1 MAENNKTLSTLGSH
15 ALFAAMAL
23 NFAPALQANT
33 ANNCNTDDK
42 ECTQEAIELIN
53 IHGVRSSV
61 YNVKKSGDARRLVDL
76 IDTPHTITVLTKD
89 QIEESGKTD
98 LKAILAAQAGVT
110 LGTGENGNAF
120 GDRYIIRGHEAR
132 SDVFVD
138 GLRDP
143 GMTTR
148 ESFATDQIEITKGPS
163 STFAGRGSSGGAVN
177 SITKKASTS
186 YNFGRVDASAG
197 SDNHHR
203 LVLDYNAPVSA
214 DVAARINLLSAQED
228 APNRDGIERS
238 RQGVLLSGVYDN
250 AVDLHVYT
258 DIYALEAKD
267 TPDLGSYF
275 DSTSRKPAKDI
286 PVYAQ
291 EEDFL
296 NSDVLAFT
304 VRTEFDINDKLRFFT
319 STRYGETSN
328 GYLSTGA
335 RGTVRSA
342 DDPLAPLATTIN
354 LSTHQGWQEVEY
366 FATQFN
372 LFWDIN
378 TRDIEH
384 KLLFGLEFTDE
395 TVDNG
400 VYNISYNNE
409 PNCYTSGRSG
419 SNPAYCLLDGQGNVY
434 QNASNIIGRSF
445 TKGASDALFAAKTIA
460 VYAMD
465 TAKINEQWQVF
476 AGIRLDNIDYSNDVV
491 SRGNTLRYAY
501 KDDFYNGHVG
511 VVYSLTDD
519 ANLYLSYSTATNIN
533 GGESDL
539 GANCGYGGLCGDP
552 EQAALADPETV
563 QNIELGTKWSVLD
576 EQLFIAG
583 ALFQMTKSDVME
595 SVGDAYSTLGTLNT
609 GKNRIRGVEVAVNGN
624 LTTKLSLQ
632 ASASLMES
640 EVLASVNETQIGL
653 ALSNFAE
660 KSLYL
665 QLRYQ
670 LTDDFVF
677 GGDYTYKG
685 EMYGGQPDTAAS
697 FNAANGYYSIVVPS
711 YSTVSLF
718 ANYSLN
724 NSTTLRLN
732 IGNLMDK
739 EYWTAAYR
747 SGAFM
752 YLGDARSLRATLTYE
767 F

>member
-1 MAENNKTLSTLGSH
+1 MIDKKNRFTTLGSQ
-15 ALFAAMAL
+15 ALITAIAL
-23 NFAPALQANT
+23 NIAPTYATEAEPTCQPEDTLCA
-33 ANNCNTDDK
+33 
-42 ECTQEAIELIN
+42 EEAIELIKV
-53 IHGVRSSV
+53 HGVRNSI
-61 YNVKKSGDARRLVDL
+61 YNVKQSGDMRRLADL
-76 IDTPHTITVLTKD
+76 VDTPHTITVLTKD

-98 LKAILAAQAGVT
+98 LKEILAAQAGVT

-120 GDRYIIRGHEAR
+120 GDRYIIRGHESR

-148 ESFATDQIEITKGPS
+148 ESFATEQIEITKGPS

-177 SITKKASTS
+177 SISKKASTS
-186 YNFGRVDASAG
+186 YNFGRVDAAVG
-197 SDNHHR
+197 SDEHHR
-203 LVLDYNAPVSA
+203 LVLDYNSPLST
-214 DVAARINLLSAQED
+214 DVAARINLLSTAED
-228 APNRDGIERS
+228 APERDGIERS
-238 RQGVLLSGVYDN
+238 RKGALLSGVYDN
-250 AVDLHVYT
+250 ANDFHLYG
-258 DIYALEAKD
+258 DIYALQAKD

-275 DSTSRKPAKDI
+275 NASTRQPVRDI

-291 EEDFL
+291 QEDFL
-296 NSDVLAFT
+296 DSDVFAAT
-304 VRTEFDINDKLRFFT
+304 IRTEYDISDSLKFYT
-319 STRYGETSN
+319 ATRYGETRN

-342 DDPLAPLATTIN
+342 DDPVAPSVDTVA

-372 LFWDIN
+372 LFWDLN
-378 TRDIEH
+378 AAGVEH

-400 VYNISYNNE
+400 VYSLSYNNE

-419 SNPAYCLLDGQGNVY
+419 SRPGYCLLDAQGNVY
-434 QNASNIIGRSF
+434 ENAGSIIGRSYS
-445 TKGASDALFAAKTIA
+445 KDASDALFAAKTIA

-465 TAKINEQWQVF
+465 TAKINEHWQIF
-476 AGIRLDNIDYSNDVV
+476 AGLRLDNIDYSNDVV
-491 SRGNTLRYAY
+491 SRGEPLQYAY

-511 VVYSLTDD
+511 LVYSLTDD

-563 QNIELGTKWSVLD
+563 ENIELGTKWSVLD
-576 EQLFIAG
+576 EKLFIAA
-583 ALFQMTKSDVME
+583 ALFQMTKKDVME

-609 GKNRIRGVEVAVNGN
+609 GKNRIKGIELAINGN
-624 LTTKLSLQ
+624 LTDKLSVQ
-632 ASASLMES
+632 ASAALMES
-640 EVLASVNETQIGL
+640 EVLASVNESTIGL
-653 ALSNFAE
+653 ELSNFAD

-665 QLRYQ
+665 QARYQ
-670 LTDDFVF
+670 LTDDFAF

-685 EMYGGQPDTAAS
+685 EIYGGQPDTAAS
-697 FNAANGYYSIVVPS
+697 YNSENGYYSIVVPS
-711 YSTVSLF
+711 YATLSLF
-718 ANYSLN
+718 ANYSI
-724 NSTTLRLN
+724 TDAATLRVN
-732 IGNLMDK
+732 VGNVTNK